1 LFVVVKL
8 KGVIVRKNSKD
19 EAIKLIMAA
28 KKKKGRTKVS
38 FTFDFDVYNKF
49 KTACAKEGVAQSR
62 MLETLMQHY
71 LDLSK
76 K

>member
-1 LFVVVKL
+1 MGAIVK
-8 KGVIVRKNSKD
+8 KNNID
-19 EAIKLIMAA
+19 QAIKLIMAA
-28 KKKKGRTKVS
+28 KKKKGRIKVS

-49 KTACAKEGVAQSR
+49 KIACAKEKVAQSR

-71 LDLSK
+71 LDLVK